1 MVWWSWIILGLS
13 LVAAEVLIPTDF
25 FFLFFGFAALVIGGL
40 AGVGAVESAPLQWLL
55 FSVLAAAAL
64 FFFRGPLLAR
74 FKGTAREAQD
84 VDSMVGETA
93 VALED
98 ILPGG
103 LGKVEL
109 RGSTWSARTS
119 GPSGVVKGQRARVE
133 RVDGLTLWIRPE

>member
-1 MVWWSWIILGLS
+1 MVWWSWIILGLA
-13 LVAAEVLIPTDF
+13 LVAAEVLLPTDF

-55 FSVLAAAAL
+55 FSLVAAGAL
-64 FFFRGPLLAR
+64 IFVRGPLLAR

-93 VALED
+93 VALDD
-98 ILPGG
+98 IPPGG
-103 LGKVEL
+103 VGKAEL
-109 RGSTWSARTS
+109 RGSTWNARNGAQT
-119 GPSGVVKGQRARVE
+119 GVVKGQRARVE